1 MTYRSKE
8 FDINN
13 SLTPHFSEVKI
24 VDEDAEALSFYEGI
38 TTGNVLTALKNF
50 KDDNPLTISGLLSGN
65 DNPGYH
71 KLIEDHGAGSVLTVE
86 SNNYDEFLPE
96 ITETI
101 KEEIPPSGTI
111 EVSLDHS
118 PVFAEATKVFL
129 EISTGKE
136 ALPFYYDETSNIVFV
151 QVEEGTIGTIQVE
164 YYAP

>member
-1 MTYRSKE
+1 MK
-8 FDINN
+8 NQ
-13 SLTPHFSEVKI
+13 KI
-24 VDEDAEALSFYEGI
+24 TCKAYTLRKNQKS
-38 TTGNVLTALKNF
+38 TA
-50 KDDNPLTISGLLSGN
+50 
-65 DNPGYH
+65 
-71 KLIEDHGAGSVLTVE
+71 KLR
-86 SNNYDEFLPE
+86 
-96 ITETI
+96 I